1 MDAFL
6 YSKPQS
12 ISTDD
17 LNEIYYSQMDEI
29 DELLDSHH
37 WYPSLVFFSI

>member
-17 LNEIYYSQMDEI
+17 LNEIYYSQMNEI

-37 WYPSLVFFSI
+37 